1 MRASVVA
8 AFLIAFVLS
17 GCVTTP
23 TSLEGEFEA
32 RQLQGAGKPL
42 PVHPGNYQFDGRAS
56 QVLAKGLLS
65 ILPMEEV
72 FLSSDL
78 DGVDIQMAMWRP
90 DTSAKVPAIIQASP
104 YFSDAKNLEL
114 RVGQFSLD
122 NFVPHGYA
130 YIQLPV
136 RSTGN
141 SGGCDDFRGPDMT
154 ADMSQAIDWIAAQPW
169 SNGNVALMGIS
180 YVGTTP
186 WYAAGSGNPH
196 IKTIVPVSG
205 STDAWLVY
213 NRNGS
218 SESRSPIIIPNYG
231 ASAASNP
238 QRTPEHK
245 VENFTCLSGDVYSAW
260 AAGIYAGITGD
271 KEPFREFWDERN
283 VKPKVEANYRGSVFV
298 VHGFEDWNVDPAA
311 VFPWSRELNL
321 TYGLEV
327 KTLIGQWPHT
337 FPDLGAPATKRWDYA
352 EILLH
357 WFDRYLKDIPTDI
370 GPWVQVQD
378 NQMRWR
384 TEDHYP
390 PLDARW
396 TTLHLA
402 SGGKLAAEPGA
413 AGATRL
419 VPAALAIEQA
429 RQAPAP
435 IDFYEDFAYGPFD
448 EDLLISGL
456 PRVHVTVAP
465 DGPGGYMGAHL
476 YDRDPATGEEVRIG
490 WTSMN
495 LRYHQGGDTPVVVT
509 PGAPILAKMEIQ
521 PMDAVVPAGHQL
533 VLRVWVNT
541 HSDRIPSLP
550 PTVVELRWGGATPSY
565 VDLPLITRDPSAYF
579 QPPMPPAEPMS

>member
-1 MRASVVA
+1 MRPLLALLLA
-8 AFLIAFVLS
+8 TAFVVS
-17 GCVTTP
+17 GCVGSP
-23 TSLEGEFEA
+23 TESQEQREA
-32 RQLQGAGKPL
+32 KQIQAATNAA
-42 PVHPGNYQFDGRAS
+42 PVFPGVYKFDGRAS
-56 QVLAKGLLS
+56 EVLAPGLLS

-72 FLSSDL
+72 YLSSDL
-78 DGVDIQMAMWRP
+78 DGVDIQMAIWRP
-90 DTSAKVPAIIQASP
+90 DTGASVPAIIQASP
-104 YFSDAKNLEL
+104 YFSDAKNLET

-141 SGGCDDFRGPDMT
+141 SGGCDDFRGPDMV
-154 ADMSQAIDWIAAQPW
+154 ADMSQAIDWIAEQPW

-205 STDAWLVY
+205 STNAWEVY

-218 SESRSPIIIPNYG
+218 SEGRSPTIIPGYG
-231 ASAASNP
+231 SSAASNA

-245 VENFTCLSGDVYSAW
+245 VENFTCTSGDVYQAW

-271 KEPFREFWDERN
+271 KDPFRQFWDERN
-283 VKPKVEANYRGSVFV
+283 VKPFVEANYKGSIFV
-298 VHGFEDWNVDPAA
+298 VHGFEDWNVDPAV
-311 VFPWSRELNL
+311 VFPWTRELNM

-337 FPDLGAPATKRWDYA
+337 FPDLGAPAMKRWDYA

-357 WFDRYLKDIPTDI
+357 WFDKYLKGIETET
-370 GPWVQVQD
+370 GPWAQIQD

-384 TEDHYP
+384 NEDYYP
-390 PLDARW
+390 PIDADW
-396 TTLHLA
+396 TKLHLTT
-402 SGGKLAAEPGA
+402 GGQLAAEPGA
-413 AGATRL
+413 AGSVRL
-419 VPAALAIEQA
+419 VPAEVMVEQA

-435 IDFYEDFAYGPFD
+435 IDFFEDFTWGPFD
-448 EDLLISGL
+448 EEVLISGL

-476 YDRDPATGEEVRIG
+476 YSRDPTSGDEVRIG

-495 LRYHQGGDTPVVVT
+495 LRYHEGGDTPVVVT
-509 PGAPILAKMEIQ
+509 PGEPIVAKMEIQ

-533 VLRVWVNT
+533 LLRVWVNT
-541 HSDRIPSLP
+541 HADRTPSLP
-550 PTVVELRWGGATPSY
+550 PTVVDLQWGGSTQSF
-565 VDLPLITRDPSAYF
+565 VELPIIERDASAYF
-579 QPPMPPAEPMS
+579 QPPMPPEEPAS